1 MLDRRSFLKGLGT
14 LLGTTTGATATLGQQ
29 IGRVRRHKSVAGL
42 IVPPMSKVNFGIIGT
57 GARGQ
62 GHVNLL
68 CKIDGAVVAALC
80 DTYRPNLDAALLLV
94 YQNGRN
100 LPGSYGANRDDY
112 KNLLARSDVDVV
124 IIATPWEDHAR
135 MTIDALNAGKH
146 VLVEV
151 PMAYTLSD
159 LEAIVVAAER
169 NQKNCMMLE
178 NVCYGR
184 EELMVFNMVRKGVL
198 GELIHADA
206 AYIHDLRFQMNDI
219 DHGTGSWRT
228 LHYTKRNG
236 NLYPTHGL
244 GPVAQYMGINRGD
257 KFNTIV
263 SVSSLSRSRALYAER
278 HFPEG
283 HPRRSLKFVAGDMN
297 TSIIRT
303 ARGRTIMLQWDEQL
317 PRPYTRHNY
326 IQGTNGAWT
335 GYQNRFALEVDDAGS
350 ETWKEGSDLDA
361 VFAAHEHPLWKKQG
375 QIAQQNGGHG
385 GMDFLMLWR
394 IVYCLRNGIPLDQD
408 VYDGAAWSAVGP
420 LSELSVASGGTP
432 ATFPDYTAGEWKTR
446 LPLDNMSNA

>member
-1 MLDRRSFLKGLGT
+1 MS
-14 LLGTTTGATATLGQQ
+14 Q
-29 IGRVRRHKSVAGL
+29 VR
-42 IVPPMSKVNFGIIGT
+42 FGVIGT

-62 GHVNLL
+62 SHVNQL
-68 CKIDGAVVAALC
+68 CKIDGAVVAAVC
-80 DTYRPNLDAALLLV
+80 DPHQPSLDAALLLV
-94 YQNGRN
+94 QQNGRN
-100 LPGSYGANRDDY
+100 RPGSYSAGRDDY
-112 KNLLARSDVDVV
+112 KNLLARTDVDVV
-124 IIATPWEDHAR
+124 VIATPWEDHAR
-135 MTIDALNAGKH
+135 MAIDALYAGKH

-151 PMAYTLSD
+151 PIAYTLSD
-159 LEAIVVAAER
+159 LEAIVLAAER

-206 AYIHDLRFQMNDI
+206 AYIHDLRFQMQEI
-219 DHGTGSWRT
+219 EHGTGSWRT

-244 GPVAQYMGINRGD
+244 GPVAQAMDINRGD

-263 SVSSLSRSRALYAER
+263 SMSSVARSRALYATS

-303 ARGRTIMLQWDEQL
+303 QRGRTIMLQWDEQL

-326 IQGTNGAWT
+326 IQGTQGAWT
-335 GYQNRFALEVDDAGS
+335 GFQNRFALEINDGDA
-350 ETWKEGSDLDA
+350 EVWKEGSALDA
-361 VFAAHEHPLWKKQG
+361 VFAVHEHPLWKKQG

-394 IVYCLRNGIPLDQD
+394 IVYCFRNGLPLDQD

-420 LSELSVASGGTP
+420 LSERSVAAGGAP
-432 ATFPDYTAGEWKTR
+432 MTFPDYTFGDWKFR
-446 LPLDNMSNA
+446 PPLDNMSNA